1 MIARRFEAES
11 FEAKRTVREAE
22 RVRETIG
29 PRERGA
35 DDSPSNV
42 VESTTER

>member
-22 RVRETIG
+22 RVREIIG
-29 PRERGA
+29 G
-35 DDSPSNV
+35 V
-42 VESTTER
+42 